1 MLQIF
6 AQFCTASHIFGS
18 NIRSLDSNVLIYTQ
32 VILVVG
38 EVWVDDNVLD
48 HHALLFPRL
57 LGPGVKL
64 KNGSR
69 QD

>member
-1 MLQIF
+1 MF

-38 EVWVDDNVLD
+38 EVRVDDDVFD
-48 HHALLFPRL
+48 HHASLIPRL
-57 LGPGVKL
+57 LGPDNAMGV
-64 KNGSR
+64 
-69 QD
+69 